1 VNLVAS
7 GPVRTIAAKSIPG
20 FAAFE
25 EQWGD
30 HAPLGWDVHDA
41 TPAADAAIA
50 LFSDLLKATTGHVLH
65 ADGGVHMIGM

>member
-1 VNLVAS
+1 
-7 GPVRTIAAKSIPG
+7 
-20 FAAFE
+20 
-25 EQWGD
+25 
-30 HAPLGWDVHDA
+30 VHDA